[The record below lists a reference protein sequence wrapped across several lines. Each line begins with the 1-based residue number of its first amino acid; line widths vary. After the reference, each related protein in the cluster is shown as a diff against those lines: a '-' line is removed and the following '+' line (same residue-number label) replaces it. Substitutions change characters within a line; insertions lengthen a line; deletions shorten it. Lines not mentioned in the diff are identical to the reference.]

1 MSKQRTRPNE
11 RVTAYHEAGHAVMAC
26 ASHRRFQY
34 VTITP
39 SKDCDGCLMPT
50 ALPNFHP
57 DCETDRRTIA
67 YVNREIMIRLA
78 GPIVEE
84 LLTGEA
90 HISESEDCQ
99 EAAGFADHMT
109 GSNEETEAHINRL
122 WILTCGILASQP
134 WRGCV
139 EALATALLEQH
150 QVSWWKARQ
159 IIREAQGQSDPVA
172 V

>member
-1 MSKQRTRPNE
+1 MSERRTRPNE
-11 RVTAYHEAGHAVMAC
+11 RVTAYHEAGHAVMAY

-39 SKDCDGCLMPT
+39 NKEYDGCLMPT

-57 DCETDRRTIA
+57 DYETDRRTIA
-67 YVNREIMIRLA
+67 YINREIMVLLG
-78 GPIVEE
+78 GPIVEG

-99 EAAGFADHMT
+99 QAVGLAEYVT
-109 GSNEETEAHINRL
+109 GSPEEAGTHVDRL
-122 WILTCGILASQP
+122 WTLTRGILASQP
-134 WRGCV
+134 WRACV
-139 EALATALLEQH
+139 EALAAALLEQH
-150 QVSWWKARQ
+150 QISWWKARQ